1 MNCMNRNS
9 LFKTVSSSFDEREKN
24 NTSPFRKNVSERL
37 SAPSKEKAPER
48 IPGHD
53 ILFY

>member
-1 MNCMNRNS
+1 MNCMNRNN
-9 LFKTVSSSFDEREKN
+9 LFKTASSSFDEREKN
-24 NTSPFRKNVSERL
+24 NTSPFRKNLSERL
-37 SAPSKEKAPER
+37 YSPLKEKAPER